1 VLELFGFDSILDVS
15 DLVKLVVRFFI
26 DLGFIALVVR
36 GIYLRY
42 HPRLDFAF
50 SCVLLNVMTFA
61 VCMLLRKVPVE
72 LGFALGLFGVFGILR
87 YRTDAIG
94 TRDLTYLFVS
104 VGLGMLNAIANKKV
118 SFSEVLF
125 INVAILGTLAFFEQR
140 TRSSGR
146 EVRTLLYDHLA
157 LLKPGRSEELIADLR
172 ERTGLEVSKYR
183 VEDIDLIRD
192 CARMTITCRIPESDP
207 KTANTAT
214 LDRSNPAAARDR
226 RGSGAK
232 AEASAS

>member
-1 VLELFGFDSILDVS
+1 MLEMIGFDSILDLG
-15 DLVKLVVRFFI
+15 DLIKLIARFFI
-26 DLGFIALVVR
+26 NLGFIAIVVR
-36 GIYLRY
+36 GIYLRF
-42 HPRLDFAF
+42 HPRVDFAF

-118 SFSEVLF
+118 SMSEVMF
-125 INVAILGTLAFFEQR
+125 INIAVLGTLFFFEQR
-140 TRSSGR
+140 TRSSGH
-146 EVRTLLYDHLA
+146 EVRTLVYDNLA
-157 LLKPGRSEELIADLR
+157 LLKPGRAGELVADLR

-183 VEDIDLIRD
+183 IDDVDLIRD
-192 CARMTITCRIPESDP
+192 SARLTITCRAPEAESRM
-207 KTANTAT
+207 ASAQV
-214 LDRSNPAAARDR
+214 LGSGPAAPR
-226 RGSGAK
+226 AK
-232 AEASAS
+232 AGASAS

>member
-1 VLELFGFDSILDVS
+1 MLELLGFDALVDVG
-15 DLVKLVVRFFI
+15 DLLKLAVRFFI

-104 VGLGMLNAIANKKV
+104 VGLGMLNAIANRKV
-118 SFSEVLF
+118 SLAEVSF

-146 EVRTLLYDHLA
+146 EVRTLLYDQLA
-157 LLKPGRSEELIADLR
+157 LLKPGRAQELVADLR
-172 ERTGLEVSKYR
+172 ERTGLEVFTYR

-192 CARMTITCRIPESDP
+192 CARLTITCRVPESG
-207 KTANTAT
+207 TNTASTPT
-214 LDRSNPAAARDR
+214 LERSHLPAGRGR
-226 RGSGAK
+226 RGSGAE
-232 AEASAS
+232 AEAPAS

>member
-1 VLELFGFDSILDVS
+1 VLELFGFDSVLDLG
-15 DLVKLVVRFFI
+15 DLIKLVVRFCI

-36 GIYLRY
+36 GIYLRF
-42 HPRLDFAF
+42 HPRVDFAF

-118 SFSEVLF
+118 SLSEVLF
-125 INVAILGTLAFFEQR
+125 INVAILGTLLFFEQR
-140 TRSSGR
+140 TKSSGR

-157 LLKPGRSEELIADLR
+157 LLKPGRANELIADLR

-183 VEDIDLIRD
+183 IDDIDLIRD
-192 CARMTITCRIPESDP
+192 CARLTITCRATDSQADVVDLP
-207 KTANTAT
+207 T
-214 LDRSNPAAARDR
+214 LDRPQPPVARER
-226 RGSGAK
+226 RAPGAK

>member
-1 VLELFGFDSILDVS
+1 MLELFGLSPVLDVG
-15 DLVKLVVRFFI
+15 DLLKLIVRFCI

-36 GIYLRY
+36 GVYLRF

-104 VGLGMLNAIANKKV
+104 VGIGMLNAIANKKV
-118 SFSEVLF
+118 SLAEVLF
-125 INVAILGTLAFFEQR
+125 INIAILGTLAFFEQR
-140 TRSSGR
+140 TRSSRR
-146 EVRTLLYDHLA
+146 EVRTVLYDHLA

-183 VEDIDLIRD
+183 VEDVDLLRD
-192 CARMTITCRIPESDP
+192 CARLTLICRTPEPDP
-207 KTANTAT
+207 RTVNTPT
-214 LDRSNPAAARDR
+214 LERASLPPASDR

>member
-1 VLELFGFDSILDVS
+1 MLDLIGFDSVLDAS
-15 DLVKLVVRFFI
+15 DLLKLVVRFCI
-26 DLGFIALVVR
+26 DLGVIALVVR

-42 HPRLDFAF
+42 HPRVDFAF

-118 SFSEVLF
+118 SLAEVMF
-125 INVAILGTLAFFEQR
+125 INLAIVATLAFLEQR
-140 TRSSGR
+140 TRSSRR
-146 EVRTLLYDHLA
+146 EVRSLLYDHLA
-157 LLKPGRSEELIADLR
+157 LLKPGRSDELIADLR
-172 ERTGLEVSKYR
+172 ERTGLDVSRYR

-192 CARMTITCRIPESDP
+192 CARLTITCRAAEPEVN
-207 KTANTAT
+207 AAHAT
-214 LDRSNPAAARDR
+214 LPDRSGPPAP
-226 RGSGAK
+226 RGRPGPGGK
-232 AEASAS
+232 AEASAT

>member
-1 VLELFGFDSILDVS
+1 VLELLGFDSILDVG
-15 DLVKLVVRFFI
+15 DLVKLVVRFCI

-50 SCVLLNVMTFA
+50 SCVLLNVMTFS

-118 SFSEVLF
+118 SLSEVLF

-140 TRSSGR
+140 TRSGRR

-157 LLKPGRSEELIADLR
+157 LLKPGRSDELIADLR
-172 ERTGLEVSKYR
+172 DRTGLEVSKYR

-192 CARMTITCRIPESDP
+192 CARLTITCQMPEPDP
-207 KTANTAT
+207 KTANTPT
-214 LDRSNPAAARDR
+214 LGRTNPPTAR

-232 AEASAS
+232 AEAPAA

>member
-1 VLELFGFDSILDVS
+1 MMDLLGFDSILDAG
-15 DLVKLVVRFFI
+15 DLLKLVVRFCI
-26 DLGFIALVVR
+26 NLAFIALVVR
-36 GIYLRY
+36 GVYLRF
-42 HPRLDFAF
+42 HPRIDFAF

-104 VGLGMLNAIANKKV
+104 VGLGMLNAIVTKKV
-118 SFSEVLF
+118 SFAEVLF
-125 INVAILGTLAFFEQR
+125 INGAILGTLAFFEYR

-146 EVRTLLYDHLA
+146 EVRTLLYDQLA

-172 ERTGLEVSKYR
+172 ERTGLEVSKFR
-183 VEDIDLIRD
+183 IDDIDLLRD
-192 CARMTITCRIPESDP
+192 CARLTITCQTSESEASAVGAI
-207 KTANTAT
+207 TS
-214 LDRSNPAAARDR
+214 DRASSPVAQER
-226 RGSGAK
+226 RGAGAK

>member
-1 VLELFGFDSILDVS
+1 VLDLLGFDSILDVG
-15 DLVKLVVRFFI
+15 DLLKLVARFCI

-36 GIYLRY
+36 GIYLRF
-42 HPRLDFAF
+42 HPRVDFAF

-118 SFSEVLF
+118 SLAEVLF

-140 TRSSGR
+140 TRSSRR

-157 LLKPGRSEELIADLR
+157 LLKPGRSDELIADLR

-192 CARMTITCRIPESDP
+192 CARLTITCQMPEPDP
-207 KTANTAT
+207 KPANTLT
-214 LDRSNPAAARDR
+214 LDRSNPPAAR

-232 AEASAS
+232 AEAPAS

>member
-1 VLELFGFDSILDVS
+1 VLELLGFDSVIDVG
-15 DLVKLVVRFFI
+15 DLLKLVVRFCI

-36 GIYLRY
+36 GVYLRF

-118 SFSEVLF
+118 SLSEVLF
-125 INVAILGTLAFFEQR
+125 IDIAILGTLAFFEQR
-140 TRSSGR
+140 TRSSRR

-192 CARMTITCRIPESDP
+192 CARLTITCRTPEPDAETVHAP
-207 KTANTAT
+207 T
-214 LDRSNPAAARDR
+214 LDRPTPAGDR

>member
-1 VLELFGFDSILDVS
+1 VLDLLGFDSILDVG
-15 DLVKLVVRFFI
+15 DLLKLVVRFCI

-36 GIYLRY
+36 GIYLRF
-42 HPRLDFAF
+42 HPRVDFAF

-118 SFSEVLF
+118 SLAEVLF

-140 TRSSGR
+140 TRSSRR

-157 LLKPGRSEELIADLR
+157 LLKPGRTDELIADLR

-192 CARMTITCRIPESDP
+192 CARLTITCQTPEPDP
-207 KTANTAT
+207 RPANTLT
-214 LDRSNPAAARDR
+214 LDRSNPPAAHDR
-226 RGSGAK
+226 HGSGAK
-232 AEASAS
+232 AEAAAS

>member
-1 VLELFGFDSILDVS
+1 VLELLGFDSVLDVG
-15 DLVKLVVRFFI
+15 DLLKLVVRFCI

-36 GIYLRY
+36 GVYLRF

-118 SFSEVLF
+118 SLSEVLF
-125 INVAILGTLAFFEQR
+125 INIAILGTLAFFEQR
-140 TRSSGR
+140 TRSSRR

-192 CARMTITCRIPESDP
+192 CARLTITCRTPEPDLETVHAP
-207 KTANTAT
+207 T
-214 LDRSNPAAARDR
+214 LDRPNPAGDR

>member
-1 VLELFGFDSILDVS
+1 VLELIGFDSVLDLG
-15 DLVKLVVRFFI
+15 DLLKLIVRFFI

-36 GIYLRY
+36 GIYLRF
-42 HPRLDFAF
+42 HPRVDFAF

-104 VGLGMLNAIANKKV
+104 VGLGMLNAITSKKV
-118 SFSEVLF
+118 SLSEVLF
-125 INVAILGTLAFFEQR
+125 VNVAILGTLAFFEQR

-146 EVRTLLYDHLA
+146 EVRSLLYDQLA
-157 LLKPGRSEELIADLR
+157 LLKPGRSDELFADLR
-172 ERTGLEVSKYR
+172 ERTGLEVATYR

-192 CARMTITCRIPESDP
+192 CARLTITCRNPESDSIA
-207 KTANTAT
+207 ANTLT
-214 LDRSNPAAARDR
+214 RDRSNPTAVR

-232 AEASAS
+232 AEAPAS

>member
-1 VLELFGFDSILDVS
+1 MLELIGFDSVLDAGE
-15 DLVKLVVRFFI
+15 LLKLVVRFCI

-36 GIYLRY
+36 GIYLRF
-42 HPRLDFAF
+42 HPRVDFAF

-118 SFSEVLF
+118 SLAEVLF
-125 INVAILGTLAFFEQR
+125 INVAILATLAFLEHR
-140 TRSSGR
+140 TWSTRR
-146 EVRTLLYDHLA
+146 EVRSLLYDQLA
-157 LLKPGRSEELIADLR
+157 LLKPGRTDELIADLR

-192 CARMTITCRIPESDP
+192 CARLTITCRASEADAKLAGTPS
-207 KTANTAT
+207 
-214 LDRSNPAAARDR
+214 LDRSGPPASRDR
-226 RGSGAK
+226 RGAG
-232 AEASAS
+232 AEAEARAS

>member
-1 VLELFGFDSILDVS
+1 VLELIGFDSFLDLG
-15 DLVKLVVRFFI
+15 DLLKLVVRFFI
-26 DLGFIALVVR
+26 DLGVIALVVR

-42 HPRLDFAF
+42 HPRVDFAF

-118 SFSEVLF
+118 SMAEVLF
-125 INVAILGTLAFFEQR
+125 INVAILATLAFFEYR
-140 TRSSGR
+140 TRSTRR

-172 ERTGLEVSKYR
+172 ERTGLEVWKYR

-192 CARMTITCRIPESDP
+192 CARLTITCR
-207 KTANTAT
+207 TAEPDIRATNTLT
-214 LDRSNPAAARDR
+214 LDRANPPAARDR
-226 RGSGAK
+226 RTPGTK

>member
-1 VLELFGFDSILDVS
+1 MLELIGFDSILDAG
-15 DLVKLVVRFFI
+15 DLLKLVVRFGI
-26 DLGFIALVVR
+26 NLAFIALVVR
-36 GIYLRY
+36 GIYLRF
-42 HPRLDFAF
+42 HPRVDFAF

-104 VGLGMLNAIANKKV
+104 VGLGMMNAIANKKV
-118 SFSEVLF
+118 SLSELLF
-125 INVAILGTLAFFEQR
+125 INVAILGTLAFFEYR

-172 ERTGLEVSKYR
+172 ERTGLEVSKFR
-183 VEDIDLIRD
+183 IDDIDLIKD
-192 CARMTITCRIPESDP
+192 CARLTITCQTQDAEAKSPAPHSFHRSAPS
-207 KTANTAT
+207 AT
-214 LDRSNPAAARDR
+214 QE
-226 RGSGAK
+226 RGSTAAK
-232 AEASAS
+232 AEVSAS

>member
-1 VLELFGFDSILDVS
+1 MLELIGFESFLDVS
-15 DLVKLVVRFFI
+15 DLLKLVVRFCI
-26 DLGFIALVVR
+26 DLGFILLVVR
-36 GIYLRY
+36 GIYLRF
-42 HPRLDFAF
+42 HPRVDFAF

-94 TRDLTYLFVS
+94 TQDLTYLFVS
-104 VGLGMLNAIANKKV
+104 VGLGMLNAIADKKV
-118 SFSEVLF
+118 SLCEVFF
-125 INVAILGTLAFFEQR
+125 IDVAILATLAFLEQR
-140 TRSSGR
+140 TRSSRR

-157 LLKPGRSEELIADLR
+157 LLKPGRAAELIADLR

-192 CARMTITCRIPESDP
+192 CARLTITCRMPESDP
-207 KTANTAT
+207 KTASALTH
-214 LDRSNPAAARDR
+214 DRSNLPAARDR
-226 RGSGAK
+226 GGSAAK
-232 AEASAS
+232 AEVPAS

>member
-1 VLELFGFDSILDVS
+1 MLELLGLDNFLDVG
-15 DLVKLVVRFFI
+15 DLLKLVVRFCI
-26 DLGFIALVVR
+26 NLGFIALLVR
-36 GIYLRY
+36 GIYLRF
-42 HPRLDFAF
+42 HPRVDFAF
-50 SCVLLNVMTFA
+50 SCMLLNVMTFA

-104 VGLGMLNAIANKKV
+104 VGLGLLNAIVNEKV
-118 SFSEVLF
+118 SLSEVLF
-125 INVAILGTLAFFEQR
+125 IDAAILGTLAFFEQR
-140 TRSSGR
+140 TRSSRR

-157 LLKPGRSEELIADLR
+157 LLKPGRASELIADLR

-192 CARMTITCRIPESDP
+192 CARLTITCRAPESDLA
-207 KTANTAT
+207 TASTLN
-214 LDRSNPAAARDR
+214 LDRSNPPVARDLS
-226 RGSGAK
+226 GSGAE
-232 AEASAS
+232 AEARAS

>member
-1 VLELFGFDSILDVS
+1 VLGFDALLDTG
-15 DLVKLVVRFFI
+15 DLLKLAVRFFI
-26 DLGFIALVVR
+26 NIGFIALVVR
-36 GIYLRY
+36 GIYLRF
-42 HPRLDFAF
+42 HPRVDFAF

-87 YRTDAIG
+87 YRTDAIS

-118 SFSEVLF
+118 SLSELLF
-125 INVAILGTLAFFEQR
+125 INVAILGTLAFFEFR

-183 VEDIDLIRD
+183 IDDIDLIKD
-192 CARMTITCRIPESDP
+192 CARLTLTCQTQES
-207 KTANTAT
+207 
-214 LDRSNPAAARDR
+214 PAKP
-226 RGSGAK
+226 GK
-232 AEASAS
+232 AEVPAS